1 VDIMQVEL
9 YLDCLAFMSL

>member
-1 VDIMQVEL
+1 MQVEL